1 MFIATANVLETIPA
15 PLLDRTE
22 VIHLDGYTQT
32 EKVEIAESHLL
43 PRVIE
48 RSGLKADEIDIPA
61 ETVSRIVD
69 DYTREAGVRNLERQ
83 LGKLARKVAT
93 SIASGEATDRVEVDP
108 EDLRELLGKPTVHHN
123 ERDERTAV
131 PGVATGLA
139 VTGAGGDVLFVE
151 ASTIPGEPGLTLTG
165 QLGDVMKESAEI
177 AVSYVRG
184 HATELG
190 IDPSDVS
197 GHIHIH
203 VPAGA
208 IPKDGPSA
216 GVTMT
221 TALVSLLTGR
231 RVKADVAMTG
241 ELTLQGRVLPIGGVK
256 QKVLAAHRAGLR
268 EIILPERNA
277 YDLDDVPEEIR
288 KDMTF
293 HTPADIETV
302 LELALT

>member
-1 MFIATANVLETIPA
+1 M
-15 PLLDRTE
+15 
-22 VIHLDGYTQT
+22 
-32 EKVEIAESHLL
+32 
-43 PRVIE
+43 PRVVE
-48 RSGLKADEIDIPA
+48 RSGLKPDEIEVTNEA
-61 ETVSRIVD
+61 LGHIVD

-93 SIASGEATDRVEVDP
+93 AIASGETSGRTTVERD
-108 EDLRELLGKPTVHHN
+108 DLRELLGKATVHHS

-151 ASTIPGEPGLTLTG
+151 ASNVPGKPGLTLTG
-165 QLGDVMKESAEI
+165 QLGEVMKESAEI

-184 HATELG
+184 HADELG
-190 IDPSDVS
+190 IDREDLE

-231 RVKADVAMTG
+231 KVKADVGMTG
-241 ELTLQGRVLPIGGVK
+241 EVTLQGRVLPIGGVK

-277 YDLDDVPEEIR
+277 DDLDDVPEKVRDE
-288 KDMTF
+288 MTF
-293 HTPADIETV
+293 HTPSDIETV
-302 LELALT
+302 LELALS